1 MYFLFVDPHI
11 FTFSSLLNILLF
23 IEKKTYIQAYKLF
36 LKFLFCPYNDFAG
49 SFLCCNWHALLI
61 KKKLKILSNALSTD
75 IRESIEE
82 LLLIKIIQ
90 KKGKRK
96 TEILSNICTWCIDA
110 WLLSL
115 YNHHLK
121 AVICFVTLH
130 ITILEIFFFKPAM
143 YWRTIIFIHYG
154 DVFIFLVFRKISV
167 TLHL

>member
-49 SFLCCNWHALLI
+49 SFICCNWHSLLI
-61 KKKLKILSNALSTD
+61 KQNLKILSNSLSTV
-75 IRESIEE
+75 IQKSLEE
-82 LLLIKIIQ
+82 LLFVEVIQ
-90 KKGKRK
+90 KKRK
-96 TEILSNICTWCIDA
+96 TEILSNICTQCIDA

-121 AVICFVTLH
+121 AVWYVLSLCISPYLKFSSLSLPCT
-130 ITILEIFFFKPAM
+130 
-143 YWRTIIFIHYG
+143 
-154 DVFIFLVFRKISV
+154 DVPSSLSIMVMSLYS
-167 TLHL
+167 